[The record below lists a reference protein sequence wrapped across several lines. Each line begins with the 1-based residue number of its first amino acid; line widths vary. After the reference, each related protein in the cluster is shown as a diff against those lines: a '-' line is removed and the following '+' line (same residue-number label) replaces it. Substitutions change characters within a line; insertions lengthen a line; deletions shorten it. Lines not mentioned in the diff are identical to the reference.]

1 MSFKVTDSD
10 YTKIL
15 NYYDID
21 IPKNKQELKKHAE
34 DILALKLC
42 ACIKKVGGPW
52 RKTEAIA
59 EVFRGNS
66 VVEGVKNEAR
76 AIGICSRTVLKRKGL
91 TRGKFKC
98 RNGRNI
104 SFTKNK
110 RGTLSIGRKTRR
122 IRK

>member
-15 NYYDID
+15 NYYDIN
-21 IPKNKQELKKHAE
+21 IPKNNQELKKRAE
-34 DILALKLC
+34 DIIALKLC
-42 ACIKKVGGPW
+42 ACIKKVGGPQ
-52 RKTEAIA
+52 
-59 EVFRGNS
+59 
-66 VVEGVKNEAR
+66 NEAR

-110 RGTLSIGRKTRR
+110 KGPLSIDRKTRR

>member
-1 MSFKVTDSD
+1 MSFKVTNTD

-15 NYYDID
+15 NYYDIN
-21 IPKNKQELKKHAE
+21 IPKNKQDLKKRAE
-34 DILALKLC
+34 DIIALKLC
-42 ACIKKVGGPW
+42 ACIKKVGGPQ
-52 RKTEAIA
+52 
-59 EVFRGNS
+59 
-66 VVEGVKNEAR
+66 NEAR

-91 TRGKFKC
+91 SRGKFNC

-110 RGTLSIGRKTRR
+110 KGCLSIDRKTRR